1 LSNSGDRY
9 TAKQIKEIKP
19 SEGGIMARWR
29 ININHSSAEFMV
41 RHMMVTW
48 VRGLFTKVTGTLF
61 FDPLTVATS
70 SVEVEIDTA
79 SIFTGVDKRDSHL
92 KSEDFLEVEKYPAIT
107 FKSNRVEPVALDQ
120 GLIHGDLTIRKVTQ
134 PIVLDA
140 RWSGPAHF
148 NDEGTLYTSFGFRA
162 ETMINREDFGMV
174 WNTEMEHGGAMVGKH
189 VYIRLDVE
197 ADLTEE

>member
-1 LSNSGDRY
+1 
-9 TAKQIKEIKP
+9 
-19 SEGGIMARWR
+19 MARWS
-29 ININHSSAEFMV
+29 INTNHSSAEFAV

-48 VRGLFTKVTGTLF
+48 VRGLFTKVTGTLS
-61 FDPLTVATS
+61 FDPLTVAAS
-70 SVEVEIDTA
+70 SVEVEIETK
-79 SIFTGVDKRDSHL
+79 SLFTGVDKRDNRL
-92 KSEDFLEVEKYPAIT
+92 KSADFLEVEKYSTIT
-107 FKSNRVEPVALDQ
+107 FKSTRVEPVALDHAW
-120 GLIHGDLTIRKVTQ
+120 IHGNLTMRGVTQ

-174 WNTEMEHGGAMVGKH
+174 WNTEMEYGGVMVGKH

-197 ADLTEE
+197 ADLAQE